1 LLYLC
6 KRSLLSDAHAFL
18 SAANITNRVTFVDYR
33 EDVRSFYHSLDM
45 FLLTSRYEAGWPYVI
60 IEAMSCGL
68 PIVTSVC
75 YGMSDVAEAKLS
87 HCWTFPVGSVDG
99 CEEALKSAARAGNFE
114 GINHRVIAQKRFSVQ
129 ACFGA
134 LLDLYRLPGYGT
146 LKSEKLTQRREALV

>member
-1 LLYLC
+1 
-6 KRSLLSDAHAFL
+6 
-18 SAANITNRVTFVDYR
+18 
-33 EDVRSFYHSLDM
+33 M